1 MHTPSEAMEMMA
13 STPLGIFDMM
23 GPRTFEGG
31 YSPSHVISS
40 AMNSGAVTVVGMV
53 VDIILLEGV
62 VVVVRW
68 MMAVCPVGTNAE
80 EMATMV
86 ASRTSVNFVMIMYT
100 YSLNLL

>member
-40 AMNSGAVTVVGMV
+40 AMNSGVVTVVGMM

-62 VVVVRW
+62 VVRW
-68 MMAVCPVGTNAE
+68 MMAVLCPVGTNAE

-86 ASRTSVNFVMIMYT
+86 ASRTSVNFAMIIY
-100 YSLNLL
+100 L